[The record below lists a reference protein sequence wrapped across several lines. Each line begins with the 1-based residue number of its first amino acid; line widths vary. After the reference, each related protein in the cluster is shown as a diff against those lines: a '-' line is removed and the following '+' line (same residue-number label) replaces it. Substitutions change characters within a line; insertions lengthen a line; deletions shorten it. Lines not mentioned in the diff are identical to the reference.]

1 MAEAGIDTAAAAAAP
16 PSGPPQGRWAELPQ
30 ELEIQVSV
38 PPGVQPGEHFLVR
51 MEEPPGDPEPGR
63 GGGEGGGERPQ
74 DQETELEALRT
85 ANTELQSALQ
95 LAADDGV
102 AAEERHSFAMA
113 EAAVR
118 AAACVGT
125 CVCSVLAQELRAR
138 GCQRI
143 VAYLL
148 PASLRLCTGTRTCH
162 CPPVWCFARVG

>member
-1 MAEAGIDTAAAAAAP
+1 M
-16 PSGPPQGRWAELPQ
+16 
-30 ELEIQVSV
+30 SV
-38 PPGVQPGEHFLVR
+38 PAGVRPGEHFLVR
-51 MEEPPGDPEPGR
+51 MEEPPGDPE
-63 GGGEGGGERPQ
+63 Q
-74 DQETELEALRT
+74 QEAELEALST

-125 CVCSVLAQELRAR
+125 RVCSVLAQELRAR
-138 GCQRI
+138 CCQRT
-143 VAYLL
+143 VAYLR

-162 CPPVWCFARVG
+162 CGPPVCCFASMG